1 MVKYLKRGNE
11 VRELEELQIICDK
24 DSPQTLNQEI
34 LIKAVYS
41 GKEKIEYKFIIGND
55 GVWNTV
61 QDFSEISTY
70 RWTPKNEG
78 NYIIMV
84 QGKQADSRK
93 SFHCIV
99 KKEYVIKEKKNDR
112 LIEDIK
118 VSN

>member
-99 KKEYVIKEKKNDR
+99 KRVCYKRKKE
-112 LIEDIK
+112 
-118 VSN
+118 